1 MSHLAKARWVS
12 SKSAVATW
20 LLLVRLGNAL
30 LFKHLTRGAAE
41 DTQRDGGKG
50 KLHLARATMH
60 FIPPSS
66 DRVDYVASIS
76 NLFKHMFGEIP
87 SES

>member
-1 MSHLAKARWVS
+1 MSLLAKARWVS

-50 KLHLARATMH
+50 KLPLAQAMH